1 LYCYRYIEIYQAMLH
16 KLELCELNQ
25 WAKSG
30 YRDSNS
36 VKYIFANLSDAS
48 YKPSMKD
55 KQDVLNKSGLNKE
68 YKIIPEYTNRD
79 ITTFW
84 DTDCKKVVM
93 VIRGTDDKDIL
104 GMKYRD
110 FYTDAHLA
118 LGLLNRTKRYQESE
132 AMLNRIKNK
141 FGAENIILSG
151 HSLGGRIAG
160 GLSQKYHYPAIIYN
174 QGASPLDFAYNR
186 AENKLT
192 THFTTNSLKNLT
204 IDPLSVSSMLGQ
216 AKNITVATD
225 TPKIGLPASIYRNH
239 SLSNF
244 TGI

>member
-1 LYCYRYIEIYQAMLH
+1 MSLH

-25 WAKSG
+25 WSKSG

-48 YKPSMKD
+48 YQATMQD
-55 KQDVLNKSGLNKE
+55 KQNVLIKAGLTKE
-68 YKIIPEYTNRD
+68 YKIMAEYTNRD

-84 DTDCKKVVM
+84 DADCKKVVM
-93 VIRGTDDKDIL
+93 VIRGTDDKNIL

-132 AMLNRIKNK
+132 RMFTKLKSRY
-141 FGAENIILSG
+141 GENIILSG

-160 GLSQKYHYPAIIYN
+160 GLSQKYNCPAIIYN
-174 QGASPLDFAYNR
+174 QGSSPLDFAYNK
-186 AENKLT
+186 AENKLA

-204 IDPLSVSSMLGQ
+204 IDPLSVSSFLGQ
-216 AKNITVATD
+216 AKNITVDTD
-225 TPKIGLPASIYRNH
+225 KPTIGLPAH

-244 TGI
+244 TKR

>member
-1 LYCYRYIEIYQAMLH
+1 MSLH
-16 KLELCELNQ
+16 KLELCELQ
-25 WAKSG
+25 SWSKSG

-48 YKPSMKD
+48 YQSTMQD
-55 KQDVLNKSGLNKE
+55 KQNILNKAGLNKE
-68 YKIIPEYTNRD
+68 YKIMAEYTNRD

-84 DTDCKKVVM
+84 DADCKKVVM
-93 VIRGTDDKDIL
+93 VIRGTDDKNIL

-132 AMLNRIKNK
+132 RMFTKLKSRY
-141 FGAENIILSG
+141 GENIILSG

-160 GLSQKYHYPAIIYN
+160 GLSQKYNCPAIIYN
-174 QGASPLDFAYNR
+174 QGSSPLDFAYNK
-186 AENKLT
+186 AENKLA

-204 IDPLSVSSMLGQ
+204 IDPLSVSSFLGQ
-216 AKNITVATD
+216 AKNITVDSGIPGT
-225 TPKIGLPASIYRNH
+225 IGLPAH
-239 SLSNF
+239 SLSHF
-244 TGI
+244 TKR

>member
-1 LYCYRYIEIYQAMLH
+1 MLH
-16 KLELCELNQ
+16 KLGLCELNQ
-25 WAKSG
+25 WSKSG

-48 YKPSMKD
+48 YKPTMKD

-84 DTDCKKVVM
+84 DTDCNKAVM

-141 FGAENIILSG
+141 YGAENIILSG

-192 THFTTNSLKNLT
+192 THFSTNSLKNIT

-216 AKNITVATD
+216 AHHIVVGTRYND
-225 TPKIGLPASIYRNH
+225 SESKIGLPAH

-244 TGI
+244 TGV

>member
-1 LYCYRYIEIYQAMLH
+1 MSLH
-16 KLELCELNQ
+16 KLELCELQ
-25 WAKSG
+25 SWSKSG

-48 YKPSMKD
+48 YQSTMQD
-55 KQDVLNKSGLNKE
+55 KQNILNKAGLNKE
-68 YKIIPEYTNRD
+68 YKIMAEYTNRD

-84 DTDCKKVVM
+84 DADCKKVVM
-93 VIRGTDDKDIL
+93 VIRGTDDKNIL

-132 AMLNRIKNK
+132 RMFTKLKSRY
-141 FGAENIILSG
+141 GENIILSG

-160 GLSQKYHYPAIIYN
+160 GLSQKYNCPAIIYN
-174 QGASPLDFAYNR
+174 QGSSPLDFAYNK
-186 AENKLT
+186 AENKLA

-204 IDPLSVSSMLGQ
+204 IDPLSVSSFLGQ
-216 AKNITVATD
+216 AKNITVDSGIPGT
-225 TPKIGLPASIYRNH
+225 IGLPAH

-244 TGI
+244 TKR

>member
-1 LYCYRYIEIYQAMLH
+1 MLH

-174 QGASPLDFAYNR
+174 QGSSPLDFAYNR

>member
-1 LYCYRYIEIYQAMLH
+1 MLH

>member
-1 LYCYRYIEIYQAMLH
+1 MLFLKAMLH

-25 WAKSG
+25 WSKSG

-48 YKPSMKD
+48 YQATMQD
-55 KQDVLNKSGLNKE
+55 KQNVLNKAELNKE
-68 YKIIPEYTNRD
+68 YKIMPEYTNRD

-84 DTDCKKVVM
+84 DSDCKKVVM
-93 VIRGTDDKDIL
+93 VVRGTDDKNIL

-132 AMLNRIKNK
+132 RMFLKLRAKYSSVYRDD
-141 FGAENIILSG
+141 NIILSG

-160 GLSQKYHYPAIIYN
+160 GLSQKYNCPAIIYN
-174 QGASPLDFAYNR
+174 QGSSPLDFAYNK
-186 AENKLT
+186 AENKLA

-204 IDPLSVSSMLGQ
+204 IDPLSVSSFLSQ
-216 AKNITVATD
+216 SKHIAVD
-225 TPKIGLPASIYRNH
+225 TGESKIGLPAH

-244 TGI
+244 TKR

>member
-1 LYCYRYIEIYQAMLH
+1 MTSSLH
-16 KLELCELNQ
+16 KLGLCELQ
-25 WAKSG
+25 SWTKSG

-48 YKPSMKD
+48 YKPTMKD
-55 KQDVLNKSGLNKE
+55 KQDVLIKAGLTKE
-68 YKIIPEYTNRD
+68 YAIIPQYTNRD

-84 DTDCKKVVM
+84 DADCNKAIMVV
-93 VIRGTDDKDIL
+93 RGTDDKNVV

-118 LGLLNRTKRYQESE
+118 IGLLNRTKRYQESE
-132 AMLNRIKNK
+132 AMLLKLRAKY
-141 FGAENIILSG
+141 GDNIILSG
-151 HSLGGRIAG
+151 HSLGGRISG
-160 GLSQKYHYPAIIYN
+160 GLSQKYRIPAIIYN
-174 QGASPLDFAYNR
+174 QGSSPLDFAYNK

-216 AKNITVATD
+216 AKHITVATN
-225 TPKIGLPASIYRNH
+225 TPTIGLPAH
-239 SLSNF
+239 SLSHF
-244 TGI
+244 TGV

>member
-1 LYCYRYIEIYQAMLH
+1 MLH
-16 KLELCELNQ
+16 KLGLCELKT

-30 YRDSNS
+30 YKDSNS

-48 YKPSMKD
+48 YRPTMKD
-55 KQDVLNKSGLNKE
+55 KQAVLNNAGLNKE

-79 ITTFW
+79 ITTFF
-84 DTDCKKVVM
+84 DVDCKKVIM
-93 VIRGTDDKDIL
+93 VVRGTDDKDVL
-104 GMKYRD
+104 GMKYSD
-110 FYTDAHLA
+110 LYTDAHLA
-118 LGLLNRTKRYQESE
+118 IGILNRTKRYRESE
-132 AMLNRIKNK
+132 RMFLKLRAKY
-141 FGAENIILSG
+141 GDNIILSG

-174 QGASPLDFAYNR
+174 QGSSPLDFAYNR

-192 THFTTNSLKNLT
+192 THFSTNSLKNLT

-216 AKNITVATD
+216 AKHITVATD
-225 TPKIGLPASIYRNH
+225 TPKIGLPAH

-244 TGI
+244 TGV